1 MIITIDG
8 PSSSGKS
15 SVAKEI
21 SKIFDI
27 VHIDSGAIYRAIT
40 FLAINFNCIENESN
54 VNYKL
59 LTDIIQSKKITFEK
73 NNNSY
78 SVAIDGVVVESKI
91 RNSKISKLVSIIAAE
106 KSIRDYVLI
115 IQHQIASR
123 NSIVMDGRDIG
134 SVVFPN
140 AKYKFYIDASIKE
153 RSHRRWTEL
162 KESEFNIT
170 IENVE
175 KDLINRDFND
185 TNRSISPLTIP
196 ENAVIINSDDKSIKN
211 VVDEIVGIIKSNS

>member
-27 VHIDSGAIYRAIT
+27 VHVDSGAIYRAIT
-40 FLAINFNCIENESN
+40 LIAINFNCIENESDI
-54 VNYKL
+54 NYKL

-78 SVAIDGVVVESKI
+78 SIAVDGVVVESKI
-91 RNSKISKLVSIIAAE
+91 RNSKISKLVSVIAAE

-115 IQHQIASR
+115 IQHQIAYR

-140 AKYKFYIDASIKE
+140 AEHKFYIDASIKE
-153 RSHRRWTEL
+153 RSQRRWMQL
-162 KESEFNIT
+162 KESESNIT

-175 KDLINRDFND
+175 KELIKRDFND
-185 TNRSISPLTIP
+185 TNRSISPLKIP
-196 ENAVIINSDDKSIKN
+196 KNAVIINSDNKSIKK
-211 VVDEIVGIIKSNS
+211 VVDEIVGLIKSNS

>member
-27 VHIDSGAIYRAIT
+27 IHVDSGAIYRAIT
-40 FLAINFNCIENESN
+40 YIAIKFNCIKNKSKI
-54 VNYKL
+54 NYKL
-59 LTDIIQSKKITFEK
+59 LTEIIQSKKITFEK
-73 NNNSY
+73 FSDSY
-78 SVAIDGVVVESKI
+78 SVSIDGLVVESKI
-91 RNSKISKLVSIIAAE
+91 RNSKVSKLVSIIAAE

-115 IQHQIASR
+115 IQHQIASQ

-140 AKYKFYIDASIKE
+140 AEFKFYIDASIKE
-153 RSHRRWTEL
+153 RSYRRWMEL
-162 KESEFNIT
+162 KESESKIT

-175 KDLINRDFND
+175 KDLRKRDFND
-185 TNRSISPLTIP
+185 SNRSISPLKIP
-196 ENAVIINSDDKSIKN
+196 ENAVIINSDDRSIKN
-211 VVDEIVGIIKSNS
+211 VVDEIVDLIKSNS

>member
-40 FLAINFNCIENESN
+40 FLAINFNCIKSESN

-59 LTDIIQSKKITFEK
+59 LTEIIQSKKITFEK

-78 SVAIDGVVVESKI
+78 SIAIDGVVVDSKI
-91 RNSKISKLVSIIAAE
+91 RISKISKLVSVIAAE

-115 IQHQIASR
+115 IQHQIASQ

-140 AKYKFYIDASIKE
+140 AEYKFYIDASIKE
-153 RSHRRWTEL
+153 RSHRR
-162 KESEFNIT
+162 
-170 IENVE
+170 
-175 KDLINRDFND
+175 
-185 TNRSISPLTIP
+185 
-196 ENAVIINSDDKSIKN
+196 
-211 VVDEIVGIIKSNS
+211 